1 MFIEDVSLLTN
12 GLFVPLSGIFVES
25 LLIAFMFI
33 YLGTFL
39 PLTSILLPLIVFI
52 PFFLALSN
60 FLRRRIL
67 RLGIQRENTA
77 TNRQTIISNLESS
90 LPEIFIYKCFEFAS
104 SKLYSINKSFADVNK
119 NHTTTIQINRV
130 AFDSLL
136 TFFVILFFFI
146 SSNTS
151 NSNTYSSAFAPL
163 VAVLLRL
170 VPSFSRILQL
180 SQGIFY
186 LIPLTAKMQHQFSSD
201 LDISDDFTYSM
212 CLTNSSTQS
221 SSQLDANKS
230 LYVDNIN
237 VSRHACLLI
246 DSGSMFIPH
255 GSLISIFGR
264 SGSGKSSLLEPF
276 LSMRDFSLN
285 VGLVRQRQVHFELCN

>member
-1 MFIEDVSLLTN
+1 MFAIAIFLFFRIFLSHAIYKWLYSSVYLSSVSLTQKYFRILTDSYSLSCYYSRDGRLQKLFIEDVSLLTN

-104 SKLYSINKSFADVNK
+104 SKLYSINKSFAEVNK

-151 NSNTYSSAFAPL
+151 DSNTYSSAFAL
-163 VAVLLRL
+163 
-170 VPSFSRILQL
+170 
-180 SQGIFY
+180 
-186 LIPLTAKMQHQFSSD
+186 
-201 LDISDDFTYSM
+201 
-212 CLTNSSTQS
+212 
-221 SSQLDANKS
+221 
-230 LYVDNIN
+230 
-237 VSRHACLLI
+237 
-246 DSGSMFIPH
+246 
-255 GSLISIFGR
+255 
-264 SGSGKSSLLEPF
+264 
-276 LSMRDFSLN
+276 
-285 VGLVRQRQVHFELCN
+285 